1 MHVGLILTLTLLL
14 LNNDLLYYMVCF
26 VDAGL
31 ATASLSTKAFPRL
44 RAGFRPA
51 TSVSY
56 DRMFRL
62 FMTFLVVLGLSL
74 PQLTTLEVLAFIE
87 YLLQNCMS
95 STNIAHHIAVIR
107 ALLIIYNCDTAP
119 FRD

>member
-1 MHVGLILTLTLLL
+1 MHVRLILTLTLLL

-51 TSVSY
+51 TLVSY

-62 FMTFLVVLGLSL
+62 FMTFLVVLGLS
-74 PQLTTLEVLAFIE
+74 LTTLEVLAFIE